1 MHFPII
7 TRRSQATTA
16 NAMLMLLSAVATS
29 VSATPTL
36 HDLHKTTVHL
46 NPMGLTKKPV
56 VNKVAATTNATT
68 SKSGGKDGAKA
79 KALVPVEPSTSA
91 SHFVVSVQRVDMLVE
106 DGASDDDDKTSK
118 ADTKTSGL
126 VGAKYS
132 QVLLTFDVNP
142 VTGKVVVNDVPV
154 PMGISQVV
162 VHAKTIISIGKKTD
176 RKTALAAFDKGII
189 KVEVAAVGSDVHREG
204 IVIRRIVIA
213 ERIIEVNGKMVTQGD
228 RIQQVIEIFPDGT
241 VVHGKPCNETDG
253 SEPLTLPAAHKDD
266 TPAVA
271 SKDDSDCSDK
281 VAAKAPLGN
290 KSKMVTG
297 TLSSTEHQSIDSAD
311 ESSPV
316 APHVH
321 AYNQALSWIHSQKTY
336 VKVLMCLSWSM
347 LVAGISFFVLHIV
360 SSVVSMVAARRTL
373 CQHQPV
379 AAIDVEGRTCDD
391 YDAYNAKYQQSL
403 ADAKTAD
410 ADGHEKSTEPLPAYC
425 PDAASPADP
434 LLARESIDSA
444 AYTTVGLNGYA
455 SVPNNTSTQPR
466 Q

>member
-1 MHFPII
+1 
-7 TRRSQATTA
+7 
-16 NAMLMLLSAVATS
+16 
-29 VSATPTL
+29 
-36 HDLHKTTVHL
+36 
-46 NPMGLTKKPV
+46 
-56 VNKVAATTNATT
+56 
-68 SKSGGKDGAKA
+68 
-79 KALVPVEPSTSA
+79 
-91 SHFVVSVQRVDMLVE
+91 MLVE

-162 VHAKTIISIGKKTD
+162 VHAKTIISIGK
-176 RKTALAAFDKGII
+176 RRTARLHWLLSTRSII

-228 RIQQVIEIFPDGT
+228 RISRR
-241 VVHGKPCNETDG
+241 H
-253 SEPLTLPAAHKDD
+253 LPVAD
-266 TPAVA
+266 T
-271 SKDDSDCSDK
+271 KDDSDCSDK

-379 AAIDVEGRTCDD
+379 AAIDVEGRT
-391 YDAYNAKYQQSL
+391 L
-403 ADAKTAD
+403 
-410 ADGHEKSTEPLPAYC
+410 
-425 PDAASPADP
+425 
-434 LLARESIDSA
+434 
-444 AYTTVGLNGYA
+444 
-455 SVPNNTSTQPR
+455 
-466 Q
+466 

>member
-56 VNKVAATTNATT
+56 VKQ
-68 SKSGGKDGAKA
+68 GGCHYQRDYIQVGWQGRCQGQGP
-79 KALVPVEPSTSA
+79 VPVEPSTSA

-204 IVIRRIVIA
+204 
-213 ERIIEVNGKMVTQGD
+213 MSYD
-228 RIQQVIEIFPDGT
+228 
-241 VVHGKPCNETDG
+241 
-253 SEPLTLPAAHKDD
+253 
-266 TPAVA
+266 
-271 SKDDSDCSDK
+271 
-281 VAAKAPLGN
+281 
-290 KSKMVTG
+290 
-297 TLSSTEHQSIDSAD
+297 
-311 ESSPV
+311 
-316 APHVH
+316 
-321 AYNQALSWIHSQKTY
+321 
-336 VKVLMCLSWSM
+336 VL
-347 LVAGISFFVLHIV
+347 
-360 SSVVSMVAARRTL
+360 
-373 CQHQPV
+373 
-379 AAIDVEGRTCDD
+379 
-391 YDAYNAKYQQSL
+391 
-403 ADAKTAD
+403 
-410 ADGHEKSTEPLPAYC
+410 
-425 PDAASPADP
+425 
-434 LLARESIDSA
+434 
-444 AYTTVGLNGYA
+444 
-455 SVPNNTSTQPR
+455 
-466 Q
+466 

>member
-142 VTGKVVVNDVPV
+142 VTG
-154 PMGISQVV
+154 
-162 VHAKTIISIGKKTD
+162 KTD

-410 ADGHEKSTEPLPAYC
+410 ADGHEKSTEPLLPTALMLLL
-425 PDAASPADP
+425 P
-434 LLARESIDSA
+434 LTLFSLVRALIQLHTLPLA
-444 AYTTVGLNGYA
+444 
-455 SVPNNTSTQPR
+455 
-466 Q
+466 